1 MNWKII
7 ETHTSLRGQTN
18 VKWNGIRTKQSNDKN
33 NKPHF
38 PIHKTWRL
46 IAKNEQNKNDEE
58 QKQAFYVQ
66 RWKAN
71 LKELE
76 KKTKKNKQLRRSL

>member
-1 MNWKII
+1 MSK
-7 ETHTSLRGQTN
+7 T
-18 VKWNGIRTKQSNDKN
+18 KNG
-33 NKPHF
+33 
-38 PIHKTWRL
+38 
-46 IAKNEQNKNDEE
+46 EE

-76 KKTKKNKQLRRSL
+76 KKTKKKNNKQLRRSL

>member
-1 MNWKII
+1 MSK
-7 ETHTSLRGQTN
+7 T
-18 VKWNGIRTKQSNDKN
+18 KNG
-33 NKPHF
+33 
-38 PIHKTWRL
+38 
-46 IAKNEQNKNDEE
+46 EE

-76 KKTKKNKQLRRSL
+76 KKTKKNNKQLRRSL

>member
-1 MNWKII
+1 MSK
-7 ETHTSLRGQTN
+7 T
-18 VKWNGIRTKQSNDKN
+18 KNG
-33 NKPHF
+33 
-38 PIHKTWRL
+38 
-46 IAKNEQNKNDEE
+46 EE

-76 KKTKKNKQLRRSL
+76 EKTKKNNKQLRRSL